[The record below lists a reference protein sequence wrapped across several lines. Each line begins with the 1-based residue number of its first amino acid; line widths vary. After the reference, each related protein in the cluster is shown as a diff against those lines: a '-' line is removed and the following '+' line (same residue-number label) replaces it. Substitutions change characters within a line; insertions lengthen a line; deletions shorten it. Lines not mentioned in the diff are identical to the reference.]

1 MLRAPTGEE
10 EAKWS
15 VAVVA
20 GLAALG
26 SWPLDLHLGKRVKPR
41 IFSLLFLGE
50 RPCPSKGVLNM
61 RLREF

>member
-10 EAKWS
+10 EANWR
-15 VAVVA
+15 VAVAA

-26 SWPLDLHLGKRVKPR
+26 SWLLDLYLGKRVKPR
-41 IFSLLFLGE
+41 IFSLLLLGE

-61 RLREF
+61 CLREF